1 MNWMIEYSLKIC
13 ENLEGDEMSQIDED
27 GRVRMV
33 NVTKKNETL
42 RFARGH
48 ARIKMRKDV
57 LNKIIAGEV
66 EKGDVLSTAKIAGI
80 LAAKKTGELI
90 PLCHPLN
97 ITHADVRFKVTEEPP
112 AIEIETTAEL
122 VGRTGVEMEVL
133 VAASAAALT
142 IYDMCKSMD
151 KEMSIDNVYLVEKS
165 GGKSGHFVRKNNS

>member
-1 MNWMIEYSLKIC
+1 MWTIRHLLKIC
-13 ENLEGDEMSQIDED
+13 ENLGGNEMSQIDEN

-57 LNKIIAGEV
+57 LNKVIAGEV
-66 EKGDVLSTAKIAGI
+66 EKGDVLSAAKIAGI

-97 ITHADVRFKVTEEPP
+97 ITHADVHFKIVEDPA

-133 VAASAAALT
+133 VAASTAALT

-151 KEMSIDNVYLVEKS
+151 KEMTIDDIYLMEKS
-165 GGKSGHFVRKNNS
+165 GGKSGHFIRKNNV